1 MLKISRIIVSILVLT
16 LSSYSLITEN
26 YVLIPY
32 MVLSLGLLMVMA
44 GVAELQKNKKSI
56 LGYFSIIA
64 SFFVFF
70 VFIRGL
76 ILSY

>member
-1 MLKISRIIVSILVLT
+1 MIISRIIVLILILT

-32 MVLSLGLLMVMA
+32 MILSLGVLVMIT
-44 GVAELQKNKKSI
+44 GLVELQKNKKSI
-56 LGYFSIIA
+56 LSYFSIIA
-64 SFFVFF
+64 SFFIFF

-76 ILSY
+76 IVSY